1 VEQVYRYPQPS
12 SVGVIDGR
20 VGVQLSTSGG
30 TTAAGPALHPRFF
43 DGFLAHPEQT
53 ATALLT
59 VPRVARTR
67 FYVPPGMLSAILQAA
82 DPVVTSNGDRLRFE
96 SFSACCGV
104 HARLD
109 VLPAGMD
116 GPPLDTGTTNVDF
129 NPPMRAALAGI
140 GGIDPLHVAVGA
152 ALTVTTMDT
161 AVTEDKVPL
170 PARWLKGFAEVQVA
184 TVDAEPAFEV
194 PAVEARRFLRGLP
207 RSTGSR
213 TATFWAV
220 PAGNGLRLTSR
231 PGPGAVCLAGPERL
245 QVLEPMLR
253 FARSMRAY
261 SAPGD
266 STSTA
271 RPGIWELELED
282 ARLVV
287 TLSPDVSR
295 GFSGEGGVLRDL
307 ADEASADDADAVSVL
322 LAFQTR
328 IDVAAVARQ
337 AGISEARARRARW
350 GGSVPPAG
358 SGTTRSSGPT
368 STASCPTTPP
378 HSRRCIH
385 GCAMHVHSST
395 RGRCAS
401 MVTSPRSGAAA
412 ASTPC
417 AGPSRAGAAPAPG
430 TASTRTAVDR
440 ASTSWPWRWSPAQL
454 GEPRGRRSSRRWGG
468 PGEDRFPWP
477 AVPAGGHE
485 PWADSGGAP
494 PTPPRAPRRPGRTAT
509 VREHAPGVSAHQSP

>member
-53 ATALLT
+53 ATGLLT
-59 VPRVARTR
+59 VARVARSR
-67 FYVPPGMLSAILQAA
+67 FYVPPGMLSAILRAA

-161 AVTEDKVPL
+161 AVTENKVPL

-184 TVDAEPAFEV
+184 TAGAEPAFEV

-307 ADEASADDADAVSVL
+307 ADEASAGDADAVSVL
-322 LAFQTR
+322 LAFQPR

-337 AGISEARARRARW
+337 AGISEARARRALGRLGAAGRVGYDAFERSYFHRELPYDPAALEALHPRLRDARALVDAGAVRIDGDLATVRS
-350 GGSVPPAG
+350 GGGEHALRRAERG
-358 SGTTRSSGPT
+358 WRC
-368 STASCPTTPP
+368 SCPWYGK
-378 HSRRCIH
+378 HQDSRGPCKHIL
-385 GCAMHVHSST
+385 AVE
-395 RGRCAS
+395 
-401 MVTSPRSGAAA
+401 MV
-412 ASTPC
+412 
-417 AGPSRAGAAPAPG
+417 AGAA
-430 TASTRTAVDR
+430 R
-440 ASTSWPWRWSPAQL
+440 
-454 GEPRGRRSSRRWGG
+454 
-468 PGEDRFPWP
+468 
-477 AVPAGGHE
+477 
-485 PWADSGGAP
+485 
-494 PTPPRAPRRPGRTAT
+494 
-509 VREHAPGVSAHQSP
+509 